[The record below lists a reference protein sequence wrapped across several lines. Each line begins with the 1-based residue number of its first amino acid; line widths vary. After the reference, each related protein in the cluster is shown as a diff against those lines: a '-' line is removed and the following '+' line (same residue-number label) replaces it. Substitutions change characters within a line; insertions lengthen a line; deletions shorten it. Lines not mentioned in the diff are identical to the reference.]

1 MFIIIN
7 FALMKELEPTKDFLQ
22 NLSDSIHLFS
32 AQNIAE
38 GWGKLFNMSA
48 KFLLFVVLIYLV
60 DVIFKVLLNLI
71 FKYFV
76 NDVKYPI
83 MVAIQKSRVTNSV
96 AHLIALSFGRF
107 AFPSIFYTST
117 DSYLYLHKLVGIGVV
132 IVIAGMT
139 FRFLKALE
147 FYYLSKK
154 DYYRIVALRAVSQT
168 IKIFGIFI
176 FTVIAISII
185 FGIKSSTILGSLG
198 AITAVLVLVFR
209 DTILGFVTGLH
220 VATSRNL
227 KNGDWIGIPKYNLE
241 GTIEDINLLT
251 TKILNFDKTISTIP
265 TYDLLSTE
273 IKNMQVMAET
283 NTRRIKRSIV
293 FNINSF
299 QFVDEVLFEKLSHLK
314 LITNYMEEKR
324 PEIFPANEDSTMNM
338 NIMNGEQL
346 TNIGLF
352 RVYAF
357 NYIKNNKHIDATD
370 TLMVRQMES
379 TPQGL
384 PLEIYCFTNDSLWEN
399 YEEIQSDI
407 FDHLLVASKEFKLE
421 VVQLSK
427 A

>member
-1 MFIIIN
+1 ME
-7 FALMKELEPTKDFLQ
+7 ELVQTKDFLQ
-22 NLSDSIHLFS
+22 DISDLWHSFVIDNVANGWQSISLVV
-32 AQNIAE
+32 
-38 GWGKLFNMSA
+38 GKFLIFVA
-48 KFLLFVVLIYLV
+48 IIYLIDTIFKFLLYFS
-60 DVIFKVLLNLI
+60 

-76 NDVKYPI
+76 DEERFP
-83 MVAIQKSRVTNSV
+83 MLVAIQKSKITNSI
-96 AHLIALSFGRF
+96 AHLIALIFGKF
-107 AFPSIFYTST
+107 AFASIFYTRPSA
-117 DSYLYLHKLVGIGVV
+117 YLYLDKLVDIGVV

-147 FYYLSKK
+147 YYYLTKK
-154 DYYRIVALRAVSQT
+154 DFYRIVALRAVSQT
-168 IKIFGIFI
+168 IKIFGLFI
-176 FTVIAISII
+176 FSIIAISII
-185 FGIKSSTILGSLG
+185 FGIKSGTILGSLG

-227 KNGDWIGIPKYNLE
+227 KVGDWIGIPKYNLE
-241 GTIEDINLLT
+241 GFIEDINLLT
-251 TKILNFDKTISTIP
+251 TKILCFDKTISTIP

-273 IKNMQVMAET
+273 IKNLQVMSET

-299 QFVDEVLFEKLSHLK
+299 QFVDKILFEKLSHLNLLK
-314 LITNYMEEKR
+314 EYMEEKR
-324 PEIFPANEDSTMNM
+324 PDIFPENQDSTVNM

-352 RVYAF
+352 RIYAL
-357 NYIKNNKHIDATD
+357 NYIKNNKHIDQTGD
-370 TLMVRQMES
+370 MMVRQMES

-384 PLEIYCFTNDSLWEN
+384 PLEIYCFTNDSVWQN
-399 YEEIQSDI
+399 YEAIQSDI